1 VIVQNLLG
9 SSVGPFFVGVLS
21 DQYDIKTA
29 LTLASLSALAAG
41 ILFFIAS
48 FYYEKDLAK
57 VEKIAIKVE

>member
-1 VIVQNLLG
+1 MPNEFIRGQ
-9 SSVGPFFVGVLS
+9 PFFVGLLP

-29 LTLASLSALAAG
+29 LTLASLSALIAG

-57 VEKIAIKVE
+57 VEKIDIKVE